1 MADDQSGEKSEKPSA
16 KRLKDAREKGN
27 VPRSADLVAALSLL
41 AVSTVLARTGGAGV
55 VRLQQHLAEGLR
67 GLGDR
72 AHLTITAESVGTIVT
87 SDALVLGLIVAPL
100 MAVAAF
106 TALAGNLVQSGWVF
120 APERLTPDFT
130 RLSPANGFSRFAPS
144 QAGITVLK
152 ASIAVSI
159 VSALLYSLSARAMAE
174 TPRLAWMSPSMAAAE
189 GWAWIWRLL
198 MQGGLS
204 LLLLAGADV
213 GWQWWKHYQS
223 LKMTKQEL
231 RDESK
236 GSEGNPEVKAR
247 VRRIQRDM
255 TRRRMLAAVKTATV
269 VVTNPTHFAVALE
282 YKRGAMSA
290 PRVVAKGQ
298 DLLAARIREIAREHG
313 VPIIENKPLAQAL
326 FKGADVGD
334 VIPGDLFGAVAEL
347 LAYLVRIRQLML

>member
-1 MADDQSGEKSEKPSA
+1 M
-16 KRLKDAREKGN
+16 
-27 VPRSADLVAALSLL
+27 AALSLL

-55 VRLQQHLAEGLR
+55 ARLQQHLAEGLR
-67 GLGDR
+67 ALGDR
-72 AHLTITAESVGTIVT
+72 GHLTITADSIGTIVT
-87 SDALVLGLIVAPL
+87 NDALVLALIVAPL
-100 MAVAAF
+100 MGVAAF
-106 TALAGNLVQSGWVF
+106 TGLAGNLVQSGWVF
-120 APERLTPDFT
+120 SPERLTPDFT

-152 ASIAVSI
+152 ATLAVSI
-159 VSALLYSLSARAMAE
+159 VSTLLYSLSAQALAE

-189 GWAWIWRLL
+189 GWRWIWRLL
-198 MQGGLS
+198 MQGGMS

-298 DLLAARIREIAREHG
+298 DLLAARIKEIAREHG

-326 FKGADVGD
+326 FKGAEVGD
-334 VIPGDLFGAVAEL
+334 VIPGDLFGAVAEV
-347 LAYLVRIRQLML
+347 LAYLVRIRQLMF

>member
-1 MADDQSGEKSEKPSA
+1 MADEQSGEKSEKPSA
-16 KRLKDAREKGN
+16 KKLKEAREKGN

-41 AVSTVLARTGGAGV
+41 AVSTVLARTGATSV
-55 VRLQQHLAEGLR
+55 ARLQQHLAEGLR

-72 AHLTITAESVGTIVT
+72 AHLTMTPEYLGTIIT
-87 SDALVLGLIVAPL
+87 QDGLLLALLVAPM

-106 TALAGNLVQSGWVF
+106 TGLAGNLVQSGWVF

-130 RLSPANGFSRFAPS
+130 RLSPANGFARFAPS

-152 ASIAVSI
+152 ASIAVTI
-159 VSALLYSLSARAMAE
+159 VSTLLYSMSAQAMAD
-174 TPRLAWMSPSMAAAE
+174 TPRLAWMSPAMAGAE
-189 GWAWIWRLL
+189 AWRWIWRLL
-198 MQGGLS
+198 MQGGLA
-204 LLLLAGADV
+204 LLMLAGADV
-213 GWQWWKHYQS
+213 GWQWFRHYQS

-269 VVTNPTHFAVALE
+269 VITNPTHFAVALE
-282 YKRGAMSA
+282 YTRGAMSA
-290 PRVVAKGQ
+290 PKVVAKGQ
-298 DLLAARIREIAREHG
+298 DLLAQRIKEIAREAG
-313 VPIIENKPLAQAL
+313 VPIVENKPLAQGL
-326 FKGADVGD
+326 FKGAEVGD
-334 VIPGDLFGAVAEL
+334 VIPGDLFGAVAEV

>member
-1 MADDQSGEKSEKPSA
+1 VADEQSGEKSEKPSA
-16 KRLKDAREKGN
+16 KKLKEAREQGN

-55 VRLQQHLAEGLR
+55 ARLQQHLAEGLR
-67 GLGDR
+67 GLGER
-72 AHLTITAESVGTIVT
+72 AHLTLTAESIGTIIT
-87 SDALVLGLIVAPL
+87 SDALVLGFIVAPL
-100 MAVAAF
+100 MGVAAF
-106 TALAGNLVQSGWVF
+106 TALAGNLLQSGWVF

-130 RLSPANGFSRFAPS
+130 RLSPAKGFSRFAPS

-152 ASIAVSI
+152 ASIAVSN
-159 VSALLYSLSARAMAE
+159 VSTLLYSLSAQAMAE
-174 TPRLAWMSPSMAAAE
+174 TPRLAWMSPSMAAVE
-189 GWAWIWRLL
+189 GWRWIWRLL
-198 MQGGLS
+198 MQGGIA

-213 GWQWWKHYQS
+213 GWQWWRHYQS

-236 GSEGNPEVKAR
+236 GSDGNPEVKAR

-282 YKRGAMSA
+282 YRRGAMSA
-290 PRVVAKGQ
+290 PLVVAKGQ
-298 DLLAARIREIAREHG
+298 DLLAARIKEIAREHG
-313 VPIIENKPLAQAL
+313 VPVIENKPLAQAL
-326 FKGADVGD
+326 FKGAEVGD